1 MENKRDILRMMEKN
15 SILINLACERVQEV
29 VQDMRELIE
38 IKRLKKSEKKLI
50 EILEYI
56 DDLDLQFKNVKY
68 NLELSYLS

>member
-1 MENKRDILRMMEKN
+1 MMEKN